1 MFPLLS
7 GNLDPTWPST
17 NPPGTAPSWADFISG
32 LAPPFLNPPWAIA
45 MLLAVGVPV
54 LVLTRAEVEEKYR
67 RWGLRLQVIV
77 AAAAVVLV
85 VILVRLYWAAGPA
98 SGYPRFWAPVIMTAI
113 LMPLVLIN
121 RTRGERSS
129 AASLGGVA
137 IFVVVGLALSA
148 NPMDGWQELRSV
160 AEDTRTRTVIQSPD
174 RYASVRAEYAQAAA
188 MIPAGSKVLAAVDVP
203 SLLLSRTYELNTLDI
218 AGSTS
223 PSPHLPYF
231 RGTGAKVAWLRS
243 HGYSYVVAVE
253 PSASDCLYNRRLQT
267 EDINGEHGRVYQAWA
282 PYFFDWFD
290 FLASVPDS
298 TRVGD
303 LIVVKL

>member
-1 MFPLLS
+1 
-7 GNLDPTWPST
+7 
-17 NPPGTAPSWADFISG
+17 
-32 LAPPFLNPPWAIA
+32 
-45 MLLAVGVPV
+45 
-54 LVLTRAEVEEKYR
+54 VEEKYR

-231 RGTGAKVAWLRS
+231 RGTGAKLAWLRS